1 MKLINEMIDHYTPLF
16 TSLKTMAGY
25 KTSSLMGASVF
36 SAISMEAIIEIFQL
50 NFLGVS
56 LGLLSFFILV
66 DWWTGS
72 VASHKRAKEAK
83 AKADAENNTDP
94 LSPDLV
100 TYEDSRIKSR
110 KISYTIFK
118 FISIYLWLVLSHSIY
133 QTAIKNGFIIPSAEP
148 VSFGL
153 STILRILTIVP
164 ILLFGFREYISVGEN
179 IKSIYGKTPYLFT
192 LGEKIFNIFEFNFL
206 KKIDKA
212 TSSDSD
218 IKKDDN
224 KVDDKPTDT
233 LEK

>member
-56 LGLLSFFILV
+56 LV